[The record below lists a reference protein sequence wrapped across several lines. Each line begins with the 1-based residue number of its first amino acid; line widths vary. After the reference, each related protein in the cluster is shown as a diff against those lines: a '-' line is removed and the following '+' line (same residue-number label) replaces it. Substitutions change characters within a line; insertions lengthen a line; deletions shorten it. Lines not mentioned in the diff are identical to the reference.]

1 MTPTGHKDRAAV
13 IAERIK
19 NRGRTTEHHTRE
31 LVRTELP
38 DEMRA
43 LFLEMADKISMH
55 SLEIIELKRQLADVS
70 AALRDAVARRVA

>member
-1 MTPTGHKDRAAV
+1 MDCVKRNW
-13 IAERIK
+13 RSRK
-19 NRGRTTEHHTRE
+19 GREVQHTRE

-43 LFLEMADKISMH
+43 LFLEMADKISAH